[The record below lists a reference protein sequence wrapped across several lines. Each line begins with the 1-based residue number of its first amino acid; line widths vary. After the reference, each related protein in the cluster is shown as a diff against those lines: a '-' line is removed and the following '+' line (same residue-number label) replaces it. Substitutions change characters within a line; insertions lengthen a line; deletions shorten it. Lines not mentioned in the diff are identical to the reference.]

1 MSDTGEKSL
10 LRIGVLGAGNWTR
23 TVHLPNLRRIPGVK
37 VISVSSND
45 LERRAQ
51 AREAWG
57 GPLCFYE
64 DPLDLMEDP
73 EIDAVLVCTPNH
85 THAELAVAALDRGK
99 HVYCEKPV
107 ALSPEGIRRIE
118 TALAHARTVFQAGL
132 ELRYSDVV
140 RSMVEAVTAGRIGA
154 PKLLSCLLMRD
165 WGGPRGWRSDPS
177 LAGGMLLE
185 LGIHYLD
192 LFNALSGGRPRQ
204 VYATGGKVLGG
215 VLPDYLSCTV
225 EFDNE
230 VQAQLGLTVF
240 AAARNEIRLH
250 VVGTEA
256 RLEGEII
263 GGQLLLWQRGEPE
276 PEDLSPPRPPD
287 YRFDGFPGSLE
298 ALESWVRCIRTGEP
312 PLADLQ
318 VAGAA
323 TAVSAAGE
331 ASLRSGTPV
340 TL

>member
-1 MSDTGEKSL
+1 MSRTGEEATI
-10 LRIGVLGAGNWTR
+10 RIGVLGAGHWAR
-23 TVHLPNLRRIPGVK
+23 TVHLPNLRRLPGVK

-45 LERRAQ
+45 LERRAK
-51 AREAWG
+51 AKEAWG

-64 DPLDLMEDP
+64 EPLDLMEDP

-85 THAELAVAALDRGK
+85 THAELAVAALDHGK

-107 ALSPEGIRRIE
+107 ALSGEGIRRIE
-118 TALAHARTVFQAGL
+118 AALAHSGTVFQAGL

-140 RSMVEAVTAGRIGA
+140 RRMGEAIAAGRIGA

-165 WGGPRGWRSDPS
+165 WGGPRGWRSDPALS
-177 LAGGMLLE
+177 GGMLLE

-204 VYATGGKVLGG
+204 VYATGGTALGG
-215 VLPDYLSCTV
+215 SLPDYLTCGVTY
-225 EFDNE
+225 DNGAR
-230 VQAQLGLTVF
+230 AQLGLTVI

-250 VVGTEA
+250 VVGPEA

-263 GGQLLLWQRGEPE
+263 GGEVLLWRRGQAE
-276 PEDLSPPRPPD
+276 PEDLSPPRPAD

-298 ALESWVRCIRTGEP
+298 ALEAWVRCIRTGER
-312 PLADLQ
+312 PLADLR
-318 VAGAA
+318 VAEAA

-331 ASLRSGTPV
+331 FSLQSGAPV
-340 TL
+340 VL